1 MGEFLWDNIAS
12 KPEEFLVTARTSTHK
27 PSTAQTKMSE
37 QDSPE
42 ADLPRG
48 GQADPAFLQAL
59 ESLTVPELNQVL
71 KRAQSL
77 RDGKLDSA
85 KQDFMARMKAEGEQL
100 GLNLDSLFGG
110 AVPAKRGRKPA
121 GEPKSERPPVLAK
134 YRSPTGDEWSGRG
147 RMPKWL
153 QAAEAD
159 GRSRDD
165 FLIDKPA

>member
-1 MGEFLWDNIAS
+1 VS
-12 KPEEFLVTARTSTHK
+12 KSEEFLVAARSSTRK
-27 PSTAQTKMSE
+27 SSAAQTQTLD
-37 QDSPE
+37 QDRLESNPP
-42 ADLPRG
+42 AG
-48 GQADPAFLQAL
+48 GQTDPAFLQTL
-59 ESLTVPELNQVL
+59 ETLTVPELDQVL
-71 KRAQSL
+71 KRAQAL

-100 GLNLDSLFGG
+100 GLNLGSLFGG
-110 AVPAKRGRKPA
+110 AAPAKRGRKPA

-153 QAAEAD
+153 QAAEAE
-159 GRSRDD
+159 GKSRDD

>member
-1 MGEFLWDNIAS
+1 MA
-12 KPEEFLVTARTSTHK
+12 ARTSTRK
-27 PSTAQTKMSE
+27 SSTAQAQMSD
-37 QDSPE
+37 QDMPQSNPST
-42 ADLPRG
+42 D

-59 ESLTVPELNQVL
+59 ETLTVPELNQVL
-71 KRAQSL
+71 KRAQAL
-77 RDGKLDSA
+77 KDGKLDSA

-100 GLNLDSLFGG
+100 GLNLGSLFGG
-110 AVPAKRGRKPA
+110 AAPAKRGRKPT

-153 QAAEAD
+153 QAAEAE

>member
-1 MGEFLWDNIAS
+1 MAS
-12 KPEEFLVTARTSTHK
+12 RNSTRK
-27 PSTAQTKMSE
+27 PSATQPKISDKEGPLTDGQA
-37 QDSPE
+37 
-42 ADLPRG
+42 G
-48 GQADPAFLQAL
+48 GQGDPVFLQAL
-59 ESLTVPELNQVL
+59 EALSVPELNQVL

-85 KQDFMARMKAEGEQL
+85 KQDFMIRMKAEGEQL
-100 GLNLDSLFGG
+100 GLNLGSLFGG
-110 AVPAKRGRKPA
+110 TAPAKRGRKPG
-121 GEPKSERPPVLAK
+121 GEPKSARPPVLAK

-153 QAAEAD
+153 QAAEAE

>member
-1 MGEFLWDNIAS
+1 MA
-12 KPEEFLVTARTSTHK
+12 ARTSTQK
-27 PSTAQTKMSE
+27 SSTAQTPMPN
-37 QDSPE
+37 QDTPE
-42 ADLPRG
+42 SNPPIG
-48 GQADPAFLQAL
+48 GQTDLAFLQAL
-59 ESLTVPELNQVL
+59 EALTVPELNQVL

-77 RDGKLDSA
+77 RDSKLDSA
-85 KQDFMARMKAEGEQL
+85 KQDFMTRMKAEGEQL
-100 GLNLDSLFGG
+100 GLNLGSLFGD
-110 AVPAKRGRKPA
+110 AAPAKRGRKPA

-159 GRSRDD
+159 GKSRDD